1 MKEARILLADDH
13 EVLLEGCRAVLE
25 SRYEV
30 VGLVTDGKSLVEAAL
45 RLKPDL
51 IVLDISMPTLN
62 GLDAARQIK
71 EHLPGVKLLFLTI
84 HAEQPY
90 LQAAFELGASGY
102 ALKSAG
108 RDELLKAVQNVLRD
122 EIVVPEG
129 LPIEVRNARDG
140 QQLAKSLSLTAR
152 EREVLQSIAEGR
164 SGKEIAHALSI
175 SVKTV
180 EYHRQNIKRK
190 LGVSTV
196 AELTRN
202 AMAGGLV

>member
-13 EVLLEGCRAVLE
+13 EVLLEGCRTLLE
-25 SRYEV
+25 SRYDV
-30 VGLVTDGKSLVEAAL
+30 VGLVTDGKSLVEAAV
-45 RLKPDL
+45 RLNPDL
-51 IVLDISMPTLN
+51 IVLDISMPSLN

-71 EHLPGVKLLFLTI
+71 GLLPGVKLLFLTI

-90 LQAAFELGASGY
+90 LQAAFEIGVSGY

-108 RDELLKAVQNVLRD
+108 RNELLRAVENVLRD
-122 EIVVPEG
+122 QIVVPEG
-129 LPIEVRNARDG
+129 LPIQFRNSRDS

-164 SGKEIAHALSI
+164 SGKEIAHALTISI
-175 SVKTV
+175 KTV
-180 EYHRQNIKRK
+180 EYHRQNLKRK

-202 AMAGGLV
+202 AIAGGLV